1 VRQVWSGLQVAA
13 RLRASASVVAASS
26 LRWLVAG
33 TNLRLLYCAVS
44 AAAVLAI
51 AAMLAWLQL

>member
-1 VRQVWSGLQVAA
+1 M
-13 RLRASASVVAASS
+13 VAASS